1 MLQRVG
7 VMDGLG
13 RKGEK
18 ERQIRERDEGEDL
31 WPYGHLDSDG
41 FVLEK
46 WKGWKGYESWDL
58 GEVNACHKSQKVG
71 GC

>member
-1 MLQRVG
+1 MLQRDG

-13 RKGEK
+13 RKGER
-18 ERQIRERDEGEDL
+18 ERQIRERDEGEVMAL
-31 WPYGHLDSDG
+31 WEIGNLDSDG
-41 FVLEK
+41 FLLEK
-46 WKGWKGYESWDL
+46 WKGWESWDL

>member
-1 MLQRVG
+1 MLQRDG

-13 RKGEK
+13 RKGER
-18 ERQIRERDEGEDL
+18 ERQIRERDEGEVKAL
-31 WPYGHLDSDG
+31 WEIANLDSNG
-41 FVLEK
+41 FLLEK
-46 WKGWKGYESWDL
+46 WKGQESWDL

>member
-1 MLQRVG
+1 MLQRDG

-13 RKGEK
+13 RKGER
-18 ERQIRERDEGEDL
+18 ERQIRERDEGVVMAL
-31 WPYGHLDSDG
+31 WEIANLDSDG
-41 FVLEK
+41 FLLEK
-46 WKGWKGYESWDL
+46 WKGWESWDL

>member
-1 MLQRVG
+1 MLQRDG

-46 WKGWKGYESWDL
+46 WKGCESWDL